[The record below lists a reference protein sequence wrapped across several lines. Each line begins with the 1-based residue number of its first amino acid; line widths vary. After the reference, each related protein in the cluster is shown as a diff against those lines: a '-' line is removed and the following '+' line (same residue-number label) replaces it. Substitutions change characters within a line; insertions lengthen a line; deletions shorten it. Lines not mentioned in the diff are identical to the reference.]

1 MEMDAEGE
9 TDLLIKYGVRD
20 EASGRANAEQARE
33 YLLTVASSVVQE
45 GAFTIDHLIV
55 AGMVTRAQSLHE
67 AALGAINADN
77 PHAAFTMLRAYVE
90 QCAAALYLT
99 DHPGSARLWNDH
111 EGHGV
116 PIGRTAADRSD
127 ASGTSAVSTIS

>member
-45 GAFTIDHLIV
+45 GA
-55 AGMVTRAQSLHE
+55 E
-67 AALGAINADN
+67 
-77 PHAAFTMLRAYVE
+77 
-90 QCAAALYLT
+90 
-99 DHPGSARLWNDH
+99 
-111 EGHGV
+111 
-116 PIGRTAADRSD
+116 IGDR
-127 ASGTSAVSTIS
+127 